1 MFFNVLLKKKSVV
14 TASLHICK
22 TSPYVYL
29 SRIQMI
35 LVCANHSCV
44 CLCVCCVINVICF
57 FCIFSLHVQELQ
69 SHHQWFLVRLKSMGN
84 FLAANFVYSIFKPP
98 SLSDSLHNN
107 TVTEKIYRINFL
119 CLNLYSRIV
128 SIEFSL
134 SIVLFFWQTIFF

>member
-44 CLCVCCVINVICF
+44 CLCVCCFINVICF

-98 SLSDSLHNN
+98 SLSDSIHNN
-107 TVTEKIYRINFL
+107 TVTEKKYTELIFFAKIYIQGLFL
-119 CLNLYSRIV
+119 
-128 SIEFSL
+128 L
-134 SIVLFFWQTIFF
+134 SSVYVLFFILANHIF